1 MLVDQAVAVVVT
13 AELVLLELL
22 TKVLLVEMALKVI
35 PMDTQAAAAVVLQK
49 LALTVLKVEILR
61 EWVEMVLLLQLLGH
75 PLLVLEAAA
84 AQVIM

>member
-1 MLVDQAVAVVVT
+1 MQVDQAAAVVVT
-13 AELVLLELL
+13 AQLVVLGLLIR
-22 TKVLLVEMALKVI
+22 VLLVAMAPQVRQ
-35 PMDTQAAAAVVLQK
+35 MDTQVLAAVVLQK

-75 PLLVLEAAA
+75 PLLALEAAA